1 MGIKRE
7 IRRINPLDLNKSA
20 TIGVAFPLDENNLFY
35 GTENIKKQVRSN
47 LINILL
53 TIPGERIN
61 LPKFG
66 VGLKNYLFENNIN
79 LNILKERIK
88 LQLRKHLPRITLEGI
103 KIDRK
108 EDNEH
113 VISLTVIYRNQ
124 LDRSRD
130 IIQLNF
136 S

>member
-20 TIGVAFPLDENNLFY
+20 TIGGAFPLDENNLFY

>member
-108 EDNEH
+108 NGVFIGGSDPRKDGMA
-113 VISLTVIYRNQ
+113 IGY
-124 LDRSRD
+124 
-130 IIQLNF
+130 
-136 S
+136 

>member
-88 LQLRKHLPRITLEGI
+88 LQLRKRLPRITLEGI

>member
-66 VGLKNYLFENNIN
+66 V
-79 LNILKERIK
+79 
-88 LQLRKHLPRITLEGI
+88 
-103 KIDRK
+103 
-108 EDNEH
+108 
-113 VISLTVIYRNQ
+113 
-124 LDRSRD
+124 
-130 IIQLNF
+130 
-136 S
+136 

>member
-7 IRRINPLDLNKSA
+7 IRRINPLELNKSA